1 MIRSSKITTFLLIV
15 CLLSICSGDLVF
27 ATSKVNE
34 LQNKSNALQQELEI
48 QQRSLVAVLT
58 EIEEITEDIA
68 INEAE
73 IAETELNLIDAQM
86 AEQQQYEAMCK
97 RIQYNYENK
106 EDSLFTIIVSSN
118 SITDFLNQI
127 EYANSIYDYDNLL
140 LDSYQATRIEIEEI
154 KLDLEAQRAALA
166 IKQDNLN
173 AKKGELSAL
182 VEATKAR
189 KADVDTQLQ
198 KAKEEAARIAR
209 EQAAARE
216 AARNRQREQENSNAG
231 GVSNADPAPAT
242 GVSGGAVV
250 GYANQFVGGPYVWGG
265 NSLSTGVDCSGFV
278 VQVYKN
284 FGINLSGSRSSAALR
299 GVGQAVSYDNMKAGD
314 IVCYAGHV
322 GIYTGAGTIV
332 EAQSTRA
339 GITNNRSV
347 NCKQILAIR
356 RVI

>member
-1 MIRSSKITTFLLIV
+1 MKKSSKIKTFLLILCV
-15 CLLSICSGDLVF
+15 FTLCSGELVH
-27 ATSKVNE
+27 ATNRVNE
-34 LQNKSNALQQELEI
+34 LQNKSEALQQELEI

-73 IAETELNLIDAQM
+73 ITETEQNLIDAQM
-86 AEQQQYEAMCK
+86 AEQQQYQAMCK

-106 EDSLFTIIVSSN
+106 EDSLFTLIVSSN

-154 KLDLEAQRAALA
+154 KNDLEAQRAALA
-166 IKQDNLN
+166 IKQENLS
-173 AKKGELSAL
+173 AKRSELSAI

-216 AARNRQREQENSNAG
+216 AARNQQREQENANAG
-231 GVSNADPAPAT
+231 GVTNADPAPTT
-242 GVSGGAVV
+242 GVSGSAVV

-265 NSLSTGVDCSGFV
+265 NSLTTGVDCSGFV

-299 GVGQAVSYDNMKAGD
+299 GVGKAVSYDNMKAGD
-314 IVCYAGHV
+314 IVCYSGHV
-322 GIYTGAGTIV
+322 GIYTGGGTIV